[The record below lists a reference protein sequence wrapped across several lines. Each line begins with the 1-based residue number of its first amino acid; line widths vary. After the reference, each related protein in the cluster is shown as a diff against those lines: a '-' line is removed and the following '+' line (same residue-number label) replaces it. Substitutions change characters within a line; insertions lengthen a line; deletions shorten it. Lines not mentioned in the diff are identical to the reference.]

1 MHTCQNAHDA
11 KMHLMPKCTHAKMK
25 NIPKCK
31 TFPGAKS
38 FPNAT
43 MQNATLRQVFKH
55 ASKVLNKDTYLWANR
70 RKATEGT

>member
-31 TFPGAKS
+31 TFP
-38 FPNAT
+38 NAT
-43 MQNATLRQVFKH
+43 MPNATLRQVFKH
-55 ASKVLNKDTYLWANR
+55 ARKVLNKDIYLWANR